1 MKNLK
6 FDYKHFFTSVKQ
18 KSQKNGKN
26 TPISAKSEAYAKLT
40 VGLRLFYDYLLI
52 TQMLK
57 FRQKRDMK
65 HPDFRKK
72 RVLFE
77 SYSSSIRV
85 LCVLTSSL
93 LHAY

>member
-1 MKNLK
+1 MRKLK
-6 FDYKHFFTSVKQ
+6 FDYKHFFTSVKPKTQ
-18 KSQKNGKN
+18 KSGKN
-26 TPISAKSEAYAKLT
+26 DPIFAKSEAYAKLT
-40 VGLRLFYDYLLI
+40 VILRLFYDYLLI
-52 TQMLK
+52 VQMLK
-57 FRQKRDMK
+57 FRQKRDIK
-65 HPDFRKK
+65 RPDFREK

>member
-1 MKNLK
+1 MPRFSEKNETYASLLRH
-6 FDYKHFFTSVKQ
+6 HFMFTDS
-18 KSQKNGKN
+18 
-26 TPISAKSEAYAKLT
+26 I
-40 VGLRLFYDYLLI
+40 LI
-52 TQMLK
+52 TKMLK
-57 FRQKRDMK
+57 FKQKRDMK
-65 HPDFRKK
+65 RSDFRTK

>member
-1 MKNLK
+1 MITNTFSQVLNRKLKKWKN
-6 FDYKHFFTSVKQ
+6 D
-18 KSQKNGKN
+18 
-26 TPISAKSEAYAKLT
+26 PISAKSEAYAKLT
-40 VGLRLFYDYLLI
+40 DILRLFYDYLLI

-65 HPDFRKK
+65 RPDFREK

-85 LCVLTSSL
+85 LCVLTAFL
-93 LHAY
+93 LHGY

>member
-1 MKNLK
+1 MRKLK
-6 FDYKHFFTSVKQ
+6 FKQNTFLQVLNQKLKKWQKHPDFR
-18 KSQKNGKN
+18 
-26 TPISAKSEAYAKLT
+26 KSEAYAKLT

-57 FRQKRDMK
+57 FGQKRDMK
-65 HPDFRKK
+65 HPDFREK

-77 SYSSSIRV
+77 FYSSSIRV

-93 LHAY
+93 LHGY